1 MSVLF
6 ADVENLYRSIGRRFN
21 GRLDYDKY
29 LKFLET
35 RFGSPVQV
43 RYALGSQKPKDARGF
58 ISLLKNLGFTA
69 KFEQGI
75 DWNVP
80 ISLAAIQLAD
90 KGSLVILGSNH
101 KDLAPLVEALQT
113 KGVRTF
119 ICGCCIHPVLKNLSE
134 YHEITEDLLIKETIV
149 DTPATT

>member
-1 MSVLF
+1 MSILF

-29 LKFLET
+29 LNFLEA

-43 RYALGSQKPKDARGF
+43 RYAYGTQKPKDARGF

-69 KFEQGI
+69 KFEEGVN
-75 DWNVP
+75 WNVP
-80 ISLAAIQLAD
+80 ITLAAMQLAD

-101 KDLAPLVEALQT
+101 KELAPLIESLQA

-119 ICGCCIHPVLKNLSE
+119 VCGCSIHPTLKNLSE
-134 YHEITEDLLIKETIV
+134 YHEISEDLLIKEIPLEA
-149 DTPATT
+149 PATT